1 MRHQDIRELFDYNY
15 WANHL
20 LLDRAENVSAEQFT
34 APAPH
39 SFGSLQGTLVHTLH
53 GERLWR
59 LLLQGQDFW
68 SELRAVDFPSVATV
82 RQRWQE
88 EEAAMW
94 GYLDSLRDEDMLR
107 IVRYEVGG
115 GVQRERVLWHCLF
128 HLVNHGTQ
136 HRSEAAAI
144 LTTCGQSPGDIDF
157 TRFLNERKAQQG

>member
-15 WANHL
+15 WANHM

-88 EEAAMW
+88 EQEA
-94 GYLDSLRDEDMLR
+94 E
-107 IVRYEVGG
+107 
-115 GVQRERVLWHCLF
+115 
-128 HLVNHGTQ
+128 
-136 HRSEAAAI
+136 
-144 LTTCGQSPGDIDF
+144 
-157 TRFLNERKAQQG
+157 K